1 MVGKVSSKAVDYKW
15 NHSDP
20 TVRSQEI
27 SPRRHEWPPAFSAHY
42 QASLRVSPHHLR
54 RPPAGVLWTS
64 WAGACSSPASG
75 RRWTTKTGCG
85 CCWEEKKE
93 KKKEKERRKRGWSW
107 GGRNWGTVANEE
119 LKVSQFWLATNI
131 YMYIYKLKLNV
142 QNVSTYSREIPRKPS
157 SFYWFLQE
165 LVEMS
170 TKMDEIGKNSVREM
184 TGRKIREKGRRG

>member
-93 KKKEKERRKRGWSW
+93 KKKKKKKEERE
-107 GGRNWGTVANEE
+107 GGLGGEEIGVLWPMRNWKYLSSG
-119 LKVSQFWLATNI
+119 WPPI
-131 YMYIYKLKLNV
+131 YICIYIN
-142 QNVSTYSREIPRKPS
+142 S
-157 SFYWFLQE
+157 SWMSKMSPLTQEKFQESPQVFTDFYRNW
-165 LVEMS
+165 
-170 TKMDEIGKNSVREM
+170 
-184 TGRKIREKGRRG
+184 